1 MVFPLVVVASN
12 INKIMK
18 YDIPA
23 ALDTLKPGAEWMLN
37 GGDYTGITWLS
48 SEQQPTKTEVIDKIA
63 ELDAAEPMRLLRI
76 ERNKKIAETDWRVL
90 PDQTPSDDW
99 INYRQ
104 ALRDLPANA
113 SPKLDIGGEL
123 DFSSFTWPTEPE

>member
-1 MVFPLVVVASN
+1 
-12 INKIMK
+12 MK
-18 YDIPA
+18 HDITS
-23 ALDTLKPGAEWMLN
+23 ALLALRPGAEWVLR
-37 GGDYTGITWLS
+37 GTEYSGLDWLDS
-48 SEQQPTKTEVIDKIA
+48 GQQPSKEEVEAKIK

-76 ERNKKIAETDWRVL
+76 ERDNKISLTDWRVL

-104 ALRDLPANA
+104 ALRDLPASS
-113 SPKLDIGGEL
+113 SPKLNNNGEL